1 MSFGYQILG
10 FGGGVGIGPY
20 PSATGGSIST
30 VSTNYKLHTFTADGQ
45 FIWTAGNDATYGNKV
60 EFLLIGGGGGG
71 GSQSGGGGGGAGG
84 YYYNTGIQF
93 TLNSGTYAIDVGAG
107 GSGGQYQ
114 PGAEGADGSATT
126 FSTLSAAGGGKG

>member
-60 EFLLIGGGGGG
+60 EFLLIGGGGGSLIG
-71 GSQSGGGGGGAGG
+71 GIAGG
-84 YYYNTGIQF
+84 NIAD
-93 TLNSGTYAIDVGAG
+93 LLSGANRRRSIEQERV
-107 GSGGQYQ
+107 
-114 PGAEGADGSATT
+114 ERT
-126 FSTLSAAGGGKG
+126 FAVTEFGLDIL